1 MRTSKINTTII
12 EGYIALL
19 DNLSTNDKLDL
30 ISKLSALVKTD
41 LKKKK
46 SLFKESF
53 GAFISDKSA
62 EEQIEEIRA
71 SRIFTREIE
80 PF

>member
-1 MRTSKINTTII
+1 MRTSKINTTIVD
-12 EGYIALL
+12 GYIGLL

-30 ISKLSALVKTD
+30 ISKLSDSVKTD
-41 LKKKK
+41 LKNKK
-46 SLFKESF
+46 SLFRESF

-62 EEQIEEIRA
+62 EEQIEEIRS
-71 SRIFTREIE
+71 SRVFTREIE

>member
-1 MRTSKINTTII
+1 MRTSKINTTIVD
-12 EGYIALL
+12 GYIGIL
-19 DNLSTNDKLDL
+19 DNLSVNDKLDL
-30 ISKLSALVKTD
+30 ISKLSNSIKTD
-41 LKKKK
+41 LQKKK

-62 EEQIEEIRA
+62 EEQIEEIRS
-71 SRIFTREIE
+71 SRVFTRKIE